1 MTVKWFYIILIERGK
16 ISYVYM
22 EVNRVF
28 GWKVPKYKN
37 MYKIKK
43 TQPPK
48 RGNMQNLEGGGK
60 RMFRIAI
67 CDDEKIFRDDLKEIL
82 IRYMTD
88 RGIMLEIDTFSSGKE
103 FVELGIE
110 MVKYKIVFLDINMD
124 ELDGIMTAKKIR
136 ENSKDMFIVFVTA
149 FVNYT
154 IEGYKVDAVRYILK
168 DNKNLFASVYE
179 CMDAIH
185 EKMDYKITW
194 AEFDFCEGTR
204 KVSLNRILYIESKL
218 HKLEFHVM
226 EDCLQKYTLQG
237 TLNEIDDKFAGND
250 FLRIH
255 QSFLVNMKFIKNI
268 SRYRV
273 LLNNG
278 ILLDIARARYKYV
291 EEKFIAYR
299 GEV

>member
-1 MTVKWFYIILIERGK
+1 
-16 ISYVYM
+16 
-22 EVNRVF
+22 
-28 GWKVPKYKN
+28 
-37 MYKIKK
+37 
-43 TQPPK
+43 
-48 RGNMQNLEGGGK
+48 MQNLERGEK

-168 DNKNLFASVYE
+168 DNKNLVASVYE

-185 EKMDYKITW
+185 EKVDYKITW

-204 KVSLNRILYIESKL
+204 KVSLNRILRVNYI
-218 HKLEFHVM
+218 
-226 EDCLQKYTLQG
+226 
-237 TLNEIDDKFAGND
+237 NW
-250 FLRIH
+250 
-255 QSFLVNMKFIKNI
+255 SFM
-268 SRYRV
+268 
-273 LLNNG
+273 
-278 ILLDIARARYKYV
+278 
-291 EEKFIAYR
+291 
-299 GEV
+299 

>member
-1 MTVKWFYIILIERGK
+1 
-16 ISYVYM
+16 
-22 EVNRVF
+22 
-28 GWKVPKYKN
+28 
-37 MYKIKK
+37 
-43 TQPPK
+43 
-48 RGNMQNLEGGGK
+48 
-60 RMFRIAI
+60 
-67 CDDEKIFRDDLKEIL
+67 
-82 IRYMTD
+82 MTD

-168 DNKNLFASVYE
+168 DNKNLVASVYE

-255 QSFLVNMKFIKNI
+255 QSFLVNMKFIKI
-268 SRYRV
+268 
-273 LLNNG
+273 
-278 ILLDIARARYKYV
+278 
-291 EEKFIAYR
+291 
-299 GEV
+299 

>member
-22 EVNRVF
+22 EVNKVF
-28 GWKVPKYKN
+28 VGRCQN
-37 MYKIKK
+37 IKICTKLKK
-43 TQPPK
+43 TQPTK
-48 RGNMQNLEGGGK
+48 RGNMQNLERGEK

-168 DNKNLFASVYE
+168 DNKNLVASVYE

>member
-1 MTVKWFYIILIERGK
+1 
-16 ISYVYM
+16 
-22 EVNRVF
+22 
-28 GWKVPKYKN
+28 
-37 MYKIKK
+37 
-43 TQPPK
+43 
-48 RGNMQNLEGGGK
+48 MQNLERGEK

-110 MVKYKIVFLDINMD
+110 MVKYKIVF
-124 ELDGIMTAKKIR
+124 
-136 ENSKDMFIVFVTA
+136 VTA

-168 DNKNLFASVYE
+168 DNKNLVASVYE

>member
-1 MTVKWFYIILIERGK
+1 M
-16 ISYVYM
+16 
-22 EVNRVF
+22 
-28 GWKVPKYKN
+28 PKYKN

-43 TQPPK
+43 TQPTK
-48 RGNMQNLEGGGK
+48 RGNMQNLERGEK

-168 DNKNLFASVYE
+168 DNKICLPVFMSAWMQFMKKWIIRLLGLNLISA
-179 CMDAIH
+179 
-185 EKMDYKITW
+185 
-194 AEFDFCEGTR
+194 
-204 KVSLNRILYIESKL
+204 KVQGK
-218 HKLEFHVM
+218 FH
-226 EDCLQKYTLQG
+226 
-237 TLNEIDDKFAGND
+237 
-250 FLRIH
+250 
-255 QSFLVNMKFIKNI
+255 
-268 SRYRV
+268 
-273 LLNNG
+273 
-278 ILLDIARARYKYV
+278 
-291 EEKFIAYR
+291 
-299 GEV
+299 

>member
-1 MTVKWFYIILIERGK
+1 M
-16 ISYVYM
+16 
-22 EVNRVF
+22 
-28 GWKVPKYKN
+28 PKYKN
-37 MYKIKK
+37 MYKFNKNTTNQTRK
-43 TQPPK
+43 YVK
-48 RGNMQNLEGGGK
+48 FRGGGK

-67 CDDEKIFRDDLKEIL
+67 CDDEKIFRADLKEIL
-82 IRYMTD
+82 TRYMTD

-103 FVELGIE
+103 FAELGIE

-168 DNKNLFASVYE
+168 DNKNLVASVYE

-185 EKMDYKITW
+185 EKMDYKVTW

-226 EDCLQKYTLQG
+226 EDCLQKYTLQTIRKYG
-237 TLNEIDDKFAGND
+237 GSYVIQND
-250 FLRIH
+250 EREFYFSIMIP
-255 QSFLVNMKFIKNI
+255 LVKSDF
-268 SRYRV
+268 
-273 LLNNG
+273 
-278 ILLDIARARYKYV
+278 
-291 EEKFIAYR
+291 
-299 GEV
+299 

>member
-1 MTVKWFYIILIERGK
+1 
-16 ISYVYM
+16 
-22 EVNRVF
+22 
-28 GWKVPKYKN
+28 
-37 MYKIKK
+37 
-43 TQPPK
+43 
-48 RGNMQNLEGGGK
+48 
-60 RMFRIAI
+60 MFRIAI

-103 FVELGIE
+103 FAELGIE

-168 DNKNLFASVYE
+168 DNKNLVASVYE

-185 EKMDYKITW
+185 EKMDYKVTW

-226 EDCLQKYTLQG
+226 EDCLQKYTLQTIRKYG
-237 TLNEIDDKFAGND
+237 GSYVIQND
-250 FLRIH
+250 EREFYFSIMIP
-255 QSFLVNMKFIKNI
+255 LVK
-268 SRYRV
+268 SD
-273 LLNNG
+273 L
-278 ILLDIARARYKYV
+278 
-291 EEKFIAYR
+291 
-299 GEV
+299 

>member
-1 MTVKWFYIILIERGK
+1 
-16 ISYVYM
+16 
-22 EVNRVF
+22 
-28 GWKVPKYKN
+28 

-43 TQPPK
+43 TQPTK
-48 RGNMQNLEGGGK
+48 RGNMQNLERGEK

-168 DNKNLFASVYE
+168 DNKNLVASVYE

-185 EKMDYKITW
+185 EKTDYKITW